1 MKSITLAEP
10 LDRFKP
16 LTIPVSVWLAEGGVQ
31 RHEKILLRS
40 GTKSSNTGK
49 NSLFIEFAV
58 NAAPSTP
65 L

>member
-31 RHEKILLRS
+31 RHEKILL
-40 GTKSSNTGK
+40 
-49 NSLFIEFAV
+49 
-58 NAAPSTP
+58 
-65 L
+65 